1 MRSGALSGFQTIP
14 GFGRKPFLEHTKV
27 VAGSLIGI
35 LEILKEH
42 EVELRKLGVLHA
54 SVFGSV
60 ARGETHA
67 KSDIDVLI
75 DLDPERPIGV
85 FGYARLKLCIDELL
99 GGSSDVVNSR
109 KLKPL
114 LRYEILRESVNA
126 F

>member
-1 MRSGALSGFQTIP
+1 M
-14 GFGRKPFLEHTKV
+14 
-27 VAGSLIGI
+27 AGSLIGI